1 MMIKGMVLCVSF
13 KSFKRHGTYYDS
25 YLSFDEMM
33 KLPKGR
39 ELRNIHD
46 DITMII
52 CDLNNIVKFE

>member
-1 MMIKGMVLCVSF
+1 
-13 KSFKRHGTYYDS
+13 
-25 YLSFDEMM
+25 MM
-33 KLPKGR
+33 KLPEGR